1 MLAGRFRIVGRAAL
15 VSAEQQLGTSAELSP
30 KTVRRWRR
38 FRADEHEQARA
49 YRELA
54 SRRGGEEREILL
66 GLAAAEERHAAYWE
80 RLLGDQA
87 DPPRRGTV
95 RMRLL
100 ASLARRFGWV
110 FVLALA
116 QHAETRTRYKHEAG
130 VSRTIAAD
138 DRIHAEVVRGLAA
151 RGRAQLSGTLRAAV
165 FGANDGA
172 VSNMALVLGVIGG
185 GASAQTVV
193 LTGLAGLMAGALSMA
208 AGEYVSV
215 SSQREILAAS
225 TPDDTTKQIVADLD
239 VDVNELALVYR
250 ARGMST
256 AEADDRARRVLRHE
270 PVGAAMADV
279 TDDSADVVGSGVR
292 AASASFAFFCIGAV
306 IPVLAFLFGMEGVM
320 AVVVAGALTG
330 SALLLTGAA
339 VGVLSGVSPLR
350 RALRQLIIGAAA
362 AAVTYLLGLAVGA
375 TIT

>member
-1 MLAGRFRIVGRAAL
+1 
-15 VSAEQQLGTSAELSP
+15 
-30 KTVRRWRR
+30 
-38 FRADEHEQARA
+38 
-49 YRELA
+49 
-54 SRRGGEEREILL
+54 
-66 GLAAAEERHAAYWE
+66 
-80 RLLGDQA
+80 
-87 DPPRRGTV
+87 
-95 RMRLL
+95 MRLL
-100 ASLARRFGWV
+100 TVLARRFGWV

-116 QHAETRTRYKHEAG
+116 QHAETRSHYPQDAD
-130 VSRTIAAD
+130 VSGAIAAD

-215 SSQREILAAS
+215 SSQRELLAAS
-225 TPDDTTKQIVADLD
+225 IPDDTAKQVVPELD

-250 ARGMST
+250 ARGMS
-256 AEADDRARRVLRHE
+256 ADEADDRARQVLLRE

-279 TDDSADVVGSGVR
+279 TDDSAEVVGSGVR
-292 AASASFAFFCIGAV
+292 AALASFAFFCVGALL
-306 IPVLAFLFGMEGVM
+306 PVLAFLFGMEGVM
-320 AVVVAGALTG
+320 AVVVAGVLTG
-330 SALLLTGAA
+330 IALLFTGAA

-350 RALRQLIIGAAA
+350 RALRQLSIGAAA
-362 AAVTYLLGLAVGA
+362 ATVTYLLGLAVGA